1 MGLVEFDSPGPAVE
15 WWRTVAKKKE
25 GDDVPNVIINYQ
37 YCYYKYYCH
46 HRLFI
51 INCNQSNVVF
61 ADKGRAQK
69 KGVLVHCLAGISRSV
84 TVMLAY
90 LMAHRQLTLNEAYNM
105 VLKRKANIDPNFHFM
120 QQLHSFEKQ
129 LLDARTQ
136 PKQLANS
143 TASSASSYLSPL
155 STAVQSPDS
164 GIEFD
169 RWTPGTGG

>member
-1 MGLVEFDSPGPAVE
+1 MVLYFV
-15 WWRTVAKKKE
+15 
-25 GDDVPNVIINYQ
+25 VP
-37 YCYYKYYCH
+37 
-46 HRLFI
+46 
-51 INCNQSNVVF
+51 
-61 ADKGRAQK
+61 DKGRAQK

-90 LMAHRQLTLNEAYNM
+90 LMAHRQLSLNEAYNM

-129 LLDARTQ
+129 LLDARQQQ
-136 PKQLANS
+136 PSRQQQSANS
-143 TASSASSYLSPL
+143 SAGGATATSSYLSPL

-169 RWTPGTGG
+169 RWTPSTGG